1 MKIFLKNSFFV
12 LISNIASKIISF
24 LTLGILSRFLN
35 TENFGNFS
43 AIQNSANSGNMIGSL
58 GIPVVLQIK
67 TANITEDN
75 KEEVNAIIS
84 NSIIT
89 YLLANGVVCLILLLF
104 PYIFTQYLLNSNL
117 DSSYNFHLV
126 LLILLTAVNQ
136 IPLYVLIGFGEFK
149 EYALRNVAFNLITL
163 IITVIFLYFFG
174 KTLTSALAALYIS
187 NIATI
192 ALTMMIFRN
201 IVIKYNLNLK
211 FIPDVSYIKMIISTG
226 FIYYIGNTFL
236 VAMSGLV
243 TISVFYKYLSPDE
256 YGYLRIA
263 TAISVILSIIPSA
276 IQPVNLSKIFLDGDQ
291 KRLKSFQIRIIPFI
305 TIFIFL
311 LISPN
316 LSLLISILFGPNYMS
331 GTEFIFYIILLQI
344 PAIYLGV
351 FSNFITASGAL
362 NFIGFVAV
370 IGTFTLMIS
379 LTILTPIFKM
389 DAYIYSLSITTFL
402 SLLLVILKELR
413 SNNYIHKLETTS
425 FLINIMILG
434 LNLIL
439 IYYFPTFGIL
449 VALLLMTTYSLFS
462 YYFCFAD
469 DEKIKLKNNIWQ
481 KLRPL
486 LKK

>member
-1 MKIFLKNSFFV
+1 MV
-12 LISNIASKIISF
+12 LISNIGSKIISF
-24 LTLGILSRFLN
+24 LTLGVLSRFLN
-35 TENFGNFS
+35 TESFGNFS

-67 TANITEDN
+67 TANIEEAN

-89 YLLANGVVCLILLLF
+89 YLLANGAVCLILLLF

-126 LLILLTAVNQ
+126 LLILLMAVNQ

-163 IITVIFLYFFG
+163 IITVIFLYIFG
-174 KTLTSALAALYIS
+174 KTLTSALAALYMS
-187 NIATI
+187 NLVTI
-192 ALTMMIFRN
+192 GLTMMIFRN
-201 IVIKYNLNLK
+201 IVIKYNLHLK
-211 FIPDVSYIKMIISTG
+211 FIPDVRYIKMIISSG

-236 VAMSGLV
+236 VAISGLV

-291 KRLKSFQIRIIPFI
+291 KRLKSVQIRIIPFI

-311 LISPN
+311 LISSN
-316 LSLLISILFGPNYMS
+316 LFLLISILFGPNYTS
-331 GTEFIFYIILLQI
+331 GTEFIYYIILLQI
-344 PAIYLGV
+344 PAIYLGI

-379 LTILTPIFKM
+379 LTILTPIFKI
-389 DAYIYSLSITTFL
+389 DAYIYSSFITTFL
-402 SLLLVILKELR
+402 SLLLVVLKELK
-413 SNNYIHKLETTS
+413 SNNYIHKLEAIS
-425 FLINIMILG
+425 FLINILILS
-434 LNLIL
+434 LNLIF

-449 VALLLMTTYSLFS
+449 IALLLITTYSLLS
-462 YYFCFAD
+462 YNFCFTD
-469 DEKIKLKNNIWQ
+469 DEKIKLKNNLWL
-481 KLRPL
+481 KLSPL